1 MSTLNAAPTWLVML
15 VVLILVLAAY
25 EFGGRLARTRWSAG
39 VSPEPAMAVQAAAY
53 TMLGLLLGF
62 SFSLGLSRFDA
73 RRTVLIDEANA
84 IGTTYLRTDL
94 LDPRTASA
102 LRADL
107 RRYVDERIDFALAAT
122 DPTQRTLVAARSRR
136 LQEDMWA
143 LAMAASRRDP
153 HSTMTPLFVSA
164 LNETIDLSTEQG
176 AVLDAHIPDIVFFA
190 LVLIMLI
197 AASMLGYGFGLQGRR
212 AVVSK
217 VLLAL
222 TLALVI
228 GLILDLDRPQR
239 GLIRVNLEPLQTLQR
254 SFSRPQSPA

>member
-1 MSTLNAAPTWLVML
+1 MNTFNVVPTWLVML
-15 VVLILVLAAY
+15 AVLILVLAAY

-39 VSPEPAMAVQAAAY
+39 VSAEPAMAVQAAAY

-94 LDPRTASA
+94 LDARTASA
-102 LRADL
+102 MRADL
-107 RRYVDERIDFALAAT
+107 RLYLEERIDFALAAA
-122 DPTQRTLVAARSRR
+122 DPAQRARVAARSSR
-136 LQEDMWA
+136 LQRAMWT
-143 LAMAASRRDP
+143 LAMGASRGDP
-153 HSTMTPLFVSA
+153 HSTMTPLFISA
-164 LNETIDLSTEQG
+164 LNETIDLSAEQG

-197 AASMLGYGFGLQGRR
+197 AASMLGYAFGLQSAR

-228 GLILDLDRPQR
+228 GLIIDLDRPQQ

-254 SFSRPQSPA
+254 SFAGE

>member
-1 MSTLNAAPTWLVML
+1 MNTFNVVPTWLVML
-15 VVLILVLAAY
+15 AVLILVLAAY
-25 EFGGRLARTRWSAG
+25 EFGGQLARTRWSAG
-39 VSPEPAMAVQAAAY
+39 VSAEPAMAVQAAAY

-62 SFSLGLSRFDA
+62 SFSLGLSRFDS
-73 RRTVLIDEANA
+73 RRTVLINEANA

-94 LDPRTASA
+94 LDATTAA
-102 LRADL
+102 AVRADL
-107 RRYVDERIDFALAAT
+107 RLYLDERIDYALAAA
-122 DPTQRTLVAARSRR
+122 DPAQRAVVAARSGR
-136 LQEDMWA
+136 LQRAMWT
-143 LAMAASRRDP
+143 LAMAASRHDP

-164 LNETIDLSTEQG
+164 LNETIDLSAEQG

-197 AASMLGYGFGLQGRR
+197 AASMLGYAFGLQAAR

-217 VLLAL
+217 LLLAL

-228 GLILDLDRPQR
+228 GLIIDLDRPQQ

-254 SFSRPQSPA
+254 SFAGE